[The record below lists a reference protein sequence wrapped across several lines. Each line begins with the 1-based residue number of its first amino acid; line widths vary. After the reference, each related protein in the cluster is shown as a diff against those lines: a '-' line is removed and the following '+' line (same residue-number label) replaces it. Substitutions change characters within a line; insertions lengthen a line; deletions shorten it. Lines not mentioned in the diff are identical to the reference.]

1 MIFFGS
7 KSCRPKEVSGE
18 LMVVV
23 VVVGCVV
30 VLTFIKKKMNKLIVD
45 RAMEQV
51 GN

>member
-7 KSCRPKEVSGE
+7 KSCRPKEVSGD

-30 VLTFIKKKMNKLIVD
+30 VLTLIVD